1 MLTGRL
7 LTESLRVGADL
18 SIPGPARYSPRQND
32 VSSSTTPEDSA
43 VDVDGDQ
50 PGGATNAQPQVWTFL
65 DFEAPDER
73 AEELAEALA
82 AALDTVTGWW
92 ADFIV
97 GEEHVVVFAN
107 RVFRYRIGDHKGRD
121 EAVAWDVP
129 LGPPSTSSTG
139 ANSSFRRLGE
149 TGTSG
154 PGRPPAQRSARG
166 TAAGQ
171 FLVRLS
177 RHCQLTDLKTSP

>member
-1 MLTGRL
+1 MAT
-7 LTESLRVGADL
+7 A
-18 SIPGPARYSPRQND
+18 
-32 VSSSTTPEDSA
+32 
-43 VDVDGDQ
+43 
-50 PGGATNAQPQVWTFL
+50 GGATNAQPQVWTFL

-154 PGRPPAQRSARG
+154 PGRPPAQRSSYDAPRGSPPRPAFRRPPARIPVE
-166 TAAGQ
+166 
-171 FLVRLS
+171 L
-177 RHCQLTDLKTSP
+177 RHWTSDRSHRGRSGRFSWFPERPQR